1 MRLKVLMLTAA
12 LITACAEARYHQEGK
27 SLGQTE
33 RDSFVC
39 ENDILKEYQGLRNL
53 NDKEIQ
59 TLMDRC
65 MQAKGYRTKT

>member
-1 MRLKVLMLTAA
+1 MRFMTFMLVFA
-12 LITACAEARYHQEGK
+12 LCAGCAEARYRQEGK
-27 SLGQTE
+27 SVKQTE
-33 RDSFVC
+33 QDTYVC
-39 ENDILKEYQGLRNL
+39 EDTILKEYKGLRNL